1 MMKREKT
8 ESDMASGIKHLT
20 HSLSL
25 FFSWSLWS
33 KCIYSLFSTSVSF
46 VTISLFA
53 VSLLFQEYI
62 HTNVNVPLSST
73 MKQNWMKG
81 KKDFSKLDNNNW
93 RKRRSWER
101 DEEIKGKRRKKR
113 RNLGTWTY
121 TRPSSDLFLPCFSLP
136 GIHFSQVL
144 EKKSSLL
151 LFLSLIS
158 SLKTRRGEKK
168 VLETSCQKS
177 IHNVANELSRERR
190 GEGYRG

>member
-101 DEEIKGKRRKKR
+101 ERRGNKRQEKE
-113 RNLGTWTY
+113 
-121 TRPSSDLFLPCFSLP
+121 
-136 GIHFSQVL
+136 
-144 EKKSSLL
+144 EKKEPGDLDL
-151 LFLSLIS
+151 HS
-158 SLKTRRGEKK
+158 SLKWSFFCHVFLCPGFTSHKYLRR
-168 VLETSCQKS
+168 
-177 IHNVANELSRERR
+177 NPLSFSFFLSFRR
-190 GEGYRG
+190 